1 MDCPL
6 CLHSPRSSRWQCW
19 WACPCGQFGP
29 VSSVCVFLDFAV
41 RLQSTKSAR
50 GFSWLQVNGTDSL
63 VCSFLSNVICLK
75 SVCSICEVS
84 YSFLFR
90 FLSCIGLSPVSRLMG
105 QSRNEVLV
113 WPYGKSKPQY
123 SIHHLLITVEPGDT
137 STSTY
142 EYFGKRA
149 NKFAVQILAFEI
161 QVRTRDT
168 STLTDVDSRWQHL
181 VHFTYS
187 WKIRFDIWKKATTKK
202 WKSE

>member
-63 VCSFLSNVICLK
+63 VCNFLSDVICLK

-113 WPYGKSKPQY
+113 WPYSKSKPQY

-142 EYFGKRA
+142 EYFGETSEQIRRA
-149 NKFAVQILAFEI
+149 NFGLW
-161 QVRTRDT
+161 DT
-168 STLTDVDSRWQHL
+168 SKDSRYQHAYRRWQQVAAPCSLHIF
-181 VHFTYS
+181 VKNSIF
-187 WKIRFDIWKKATTKK
+187 KKKQQKKK